1 VFSEVG
7 AFVRRATYESSIPTP
22 PPTRDDRDRPGRAA
36 EPAPDVRSQED
47 WRKALAAAIAGL
59 EAELRDAPQS
69 ASVVELQ
76 ARLRMLYLLGE
87 RREDALR
94 PIPCASPTVQEFW
107 SQEIFGLATWLDGQ
121 RVSDL
126 SRRAGQSQPSLAAA
140 VHRLG
145 EMGPLV
151 VRNLA
156 FITEVQSYGIYKPVA
171 KDEFA
176 PGQEVLLYAEVENF
190 KSEDTPKGFHTV
202 LGASYQVFDSR
213 GQRVAG
219 QDLNA
224 VEEHCRNPRRDFFLA
239 YRLSLPKRIYAG
251 KHVLQLTLVDQKSQK
266 IGQASIEFTVKDG
279 GQ

>member
-1 VFSEVG
+1 VT
-7 AFVRRATYESSIPTP
+7 AAA
-22 PPTRDDRDRPGRAA
+22 RD
-36 EPAPDVRSQED
+36 APVQED
-47 WRKALAAAIAGL
+47 WRKGLAMSISNL
-59 EAELRDAPQS
+59 ESELRDAPQS
-69 ASVVELQ
+69 TPGVDLQ
-76 ARLRMLYLLGE
+76 ARLRMLYLLAD

-94 PIPCASPTVQEFW
+94 SIPCASPTVQEFW
-107 SQEIFGLATWLDGQ
+107 SQELFGLATWLDSQ

-156 FITEVQSYGIYKPVA
+156 FITDVQSYGIYKPVA
-171 KDEFA
+171 KDEFT

-190 KSEDTPKGFHTV
+190 KSEETPKGFHTV
-202 LGASYQVFDSR
+202 LQASYQVFDNR

-266 IGQASIEFTVKDG
+266 IGQASIEFNVKDG
-279 GQ
+279 SQ